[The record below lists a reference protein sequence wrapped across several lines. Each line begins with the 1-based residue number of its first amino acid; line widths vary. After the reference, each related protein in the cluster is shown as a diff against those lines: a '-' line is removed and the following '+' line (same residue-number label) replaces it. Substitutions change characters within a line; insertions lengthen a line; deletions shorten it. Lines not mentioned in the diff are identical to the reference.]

1 MLYFLI
7 KSLFFLNLDQN
18 LMPKV
23 DFTAYQKP
31 QTVKQIK
38 ISILFTIYSSDGR
51 ENVRGNGNHETS
63 TLAG

>member
-1 MLYFLI
+1 
-7 KSLFFLNLDQN
+7 
-18 LMPKV
+18 MPKV

-38 ISILFTIYSSDGR
+38 ISILFTIYSFDGR